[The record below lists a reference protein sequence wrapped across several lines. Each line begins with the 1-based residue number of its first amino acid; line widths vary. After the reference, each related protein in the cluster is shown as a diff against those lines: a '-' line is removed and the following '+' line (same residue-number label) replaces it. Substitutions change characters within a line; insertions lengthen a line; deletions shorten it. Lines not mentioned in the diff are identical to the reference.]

1 MKVSGATKLKTG
13 EATARSAQAEARGS
27 SVTGVSGIQ
36 NTFAEVAENMELQA
50 IISELDAIGAAMSRY
65 PAGTLLQRYK
75 ELVRHTLARVKNGTR
90 IKREFKWRRTE
101 RSMFMV
107 IERVEEVLGEIEQLE
122 SALMRERE
130 RTQILLLIDEIK
142 GCLLSLIF

>member
-90 IKREFKWRRTE
+90 ITLQGIGASYAGEGKERYAHQEGVQVAKDRAVDVHGDRTRRGSSG
-101 RSMFMV
+101 RD
-107 IERVEEVLGEIEQLE
+107 
-122 SALMRERE
+122 
-130 RTQILLLIDEIK
+130 RTTGIRAYART
-142 GCLLSLIF
+142 